1 MKKFY
6 KDNYTSHK
14 IIGSTDFLNKK
25 IWNVIY
31 SNTYDLVYI
40 FSATLTQIKGEEL
53 VVFTEKKL
61 KIPKKLGE
69 PAERQII
76 VHIINE

>member
-14 IIGSTDFLNKK
+14 IAGSTDFLNKK

-31 SNTYDLVYI
+31 SSSYDLVYI
-40 FSATLTQIKGEEL
+40 FSATLSQIKGEEL
-53 VVFTEKKL
+53 VDFSEKKL
-61 KIPKKLGE
+61 KVSKKLGE
-69 PAERQII
+69 AVEREVI

>member
-1 MKKFY
+1 MRKFY

-14 IIGSTDFLNKK
+14 ILGSNDFLNKK
-25 IWNVIY
+25 IWNVTY

-40 FSATLTQIKGEEL
+40 FSATLTQVKGEEL
-53 VVFTEKKL
+53 VVFTEKKSR
-61 KIPKKLGE
+61 ISKKLGE
-69 PAERQII
+69 PGERSIL

>member
-1 MKKFY
+1 MRKFY

-14 IIGSTDFLNKK
+14 ILGSSDFLNKK
-25 IWNVIY
+25 IWNVTY

-53 VVFTEKKL
+53 VVFTEKKSR
-61 KIPKKLGE
+61 IPKKLGE
-69 PAERQII
+69 PGER
-76 VHIINE
+76 

>member
-14 IIGSTDFLNKK
+14 ILGSSDFLNKK
-25 IWNVIY
+25 IWNVTY

-53 VVFTEKKL
+53 VVFTEKKSR
-61 KIPKKLGE
+61 IPKKLGE
-69 PAERQII
+69 PGER
-76 VHIINE
+76 